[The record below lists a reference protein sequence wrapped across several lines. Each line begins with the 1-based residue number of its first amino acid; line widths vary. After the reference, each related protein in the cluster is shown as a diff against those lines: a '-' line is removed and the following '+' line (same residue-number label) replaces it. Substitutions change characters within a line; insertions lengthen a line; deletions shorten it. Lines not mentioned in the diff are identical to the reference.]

1 MSLKESF
8 SAEEWK
14 TLMKAPMMVSYAVA
28 GAAPSGGI
36 GFVKEMKAVA
46 DAIFDAGEQYP
57 EGSLVEA
64 VTSQIK
70 ANATDQY
77 EGAKE
82 TFSGGEIKERA
93 FEVCRQVNLILK
105 SKANAEES
113 DSYKR
118 WLMAVAQKVAEAS
131 KEGGFLGFGGA
142 RVSESETAALSEI
155 AAALGVDDRQNHLPA
170 SRG

>member
-8 SAEEWK
+8 TAEEWN
-14 TLMKAPMMVSYAVA
+14 TLIRAPMMVSYAVA

-57 EGSLVEA
+57 KGTLVEA

-77 EGAKE
+77 EGTKE
-82 TFSGGEIKERA
+82 TLSAGEIKERA
-93 FEVCRQVNLILK
+93 LEVCRQVSLILQ
-105 SKANAEES
+105 SKTSVEES
-113 DSYKR
+113 DSYKL
-118 WLMAVAQKVAEAS
+118 WLMAVAESVAEAS

-142 RVSESETAALSEI
+142 RVSEGEAAALSEV
-155 AAALGVDDRQNHLPA
+155 AAWLGVNDRQSHLPP
-170 SRG
+170 SR

>member
-8 SAEEWK
+8 TAEEWN
-14 TLMKAPMMVSYAVA
+14 TLIRAPMMVSYGVA

-70 ANATDQY
+70 ANATDQF
-77 EGAKE
+77 EGSKE
-82 TFSGGEIKERA
+82 TLSAAEIKERA
-93 FEVCRQVNLILK
+93 LDVCRQVSLILQ
-105 SKANAEES
+105 SKASVEES

-118 WLMAVAQKVAEAS
+118 WLMAVAEKVAEAS
-131 KEGGFLGFGGA
+131 KEGGFLGFGGE
-142 RVSESETAALSEI
+142 RVSEGEMAALSEL
-155 AAALGVDDRQNHLPA
+155 ASSLGVNERHSHLPP
-170 SRG
+170 SK